1 MPREL
6 VISSPRSIDLADY
19 LIATAAVDPDLGLRQ
34 LPDGV
39 AVQICR
45 ADGSLLVTVAGTL
58 GLDVGDDAGRLLGAP
73 LDATDV
79 FWTELYLPLL
89 SVDGVGDRIAQSLAD
104 TVGGTLHGRFFGGN
118 ADGAPN
124 PSSNT
129 DLERPIDTAGR
140 SL

>member
-19 LIATAAVDPDLGLRQ
+19 LIATAAIDPDLGLRQ

-45 ADGSLLVTVAGTL
+45 ADGSLVLTVASTL
-58 GLDVGDDAGRLLGAP
+58 GMDVVDDAGRLLGAP
-73 LDATDV
+73 LDAANV
-79 FWTELYLPLL
+79 FWTELYLPLV
-89 SVDGVGDRIAQSLAD
+89 SIDGVGDRIAQSLAD
-104 TVGGTLHGRFFGGN
+104 TVDGTLHSRSF
-118 ADGAPN
+118 
-124 PSSNT
+124 SSNT
-129 DLERPIDTAGR
+129 APESLTDTPGS